1 LEGEG
6 QWAAI
11 GPAQVIHRGAAFEL
25 AKVDERLREIE
36 RIEAKLL
43 KNIPHTGFRAAS
55 KEARL
60 LDEKEMLSDT
70 ARKIR
75 NRIAVAMRAG

>member
-1 LEGEG
+1 
-6 QWAAI
+6 
-11 GPAQVIHRGAAFEL
+11 L

-60 LDEKEMLSDT
+60 LDEKEMLNDT